1 MKNQRVINLKVGIFV
16 LISLLIFMVFIFAL
30 GGKSSLLKKTYKIR
44 TSFTNTAGLSEGA
57 PVRLSG
63 LRIGSV
69 KEIKFPENPDNNF
82 IVVTMEVNEEGIRR
96 IGSDAVA
103 TIRTEG
109 LLGDKYI
116 EILRGTTP
124 LPERLP
130 NVVTIKSY
138 TPPELE
144 KLLGQSEEL
153 VNNITSISQNLDELV
168 KAFSKE
174 ENIENISKTI
184 ASLRRTLEGI
194 EAEQKSSQTTLKKID
209 SAVTS
214 LNTLLAEVKTG
225 KGVLNALV
233 YDKNLRDKLD
243 QAIANVNSA
252 AEEIGGESGIAAEL
266 KETLSNFREI
276 SEKLNGGEGTL
287 GALINDPALY
297 DEVKGLVGQSQRSKF
312 VRTAV
317 RYLINNKGKGL
328 DQKK

>member
-1 MKNQRVINLKVGIFV
+1 MKNQRAINLKVGIFV
-16 LISLLIFMVFIFAL
+16 LVSLFIFVVFVFAL
-30 GGKSSLLKKTYKIR
+30 GRESTFFKKSFKVQ

-69 KEIKFPENPDNNF
+69 KEIKFPESPDNNF
-82 IVVTMEVNEEGIRR
+82 IIVSMDVTQEGIRR
-96 IGSDAVA
+96 IGSDAIA

-116 EILRGTTP
+116 EILKGTTN
-124 LPERLP
+124 LPEKIP
-130 NVVTIKSY
+130 DVVRIKSY

-168 KAFSKE
+168 KAFNKE
-174 ENIENISKTI
+174 ENIQNISKSL
-184 ASLRRTLEGI
+184 ASLRRTLDGI
-194 EAEQKSSQTTLKKID
+194 EAEQKSSETTLKKID
-209 SAVTS
+209 SAVAA
-214 LNTLLAEVKTG
+214 LNVLLAEVKTG
-225 KGVLNALV
+225 NGVLNALF
-233 YDKNLRDKLD
+233 YDKNLRAKLD
-243 QAIANVNSA
+243 QAIANVNSV
-252 AEEIGGESGIAAEL
+252 AEEIGGDGGIATEL
-266 KETLSNFREI
+266 KKTVSNLKEI

-297 DEVKGLVGQSQRSKF
+297 DEVKGLVGESQRSKF

-317 RYLINNKGKGL
+317 RYLIDNKGKES

>member
-1 MKNQRVINLKVGIFV
+1 MKNQRAINLKVGIFV
-16 LISLLIFMVFIFAL
+16 LASLLVFVVFIFAL
-30 GGKSSLLKKTYKIR
+30 GKESSFFKKNYKIQ

-63 LRIGSV
+63 LRIGTV
-69 KEIKFPENPDNNF
+69 KEIKFPESPDNNF
-82 IVVTMEVNEEGIRR
+82 IIVTMEVSQEGIRR

-116 EILRGTTP
+116 EILKGTTS
-124 LPERLP
+124 LPEKIP
-130 NVVTIKSY
+130 DVVRIKSY

-153 VNNITSISQNLDELV
+153 INNITSISQNLDELV

-174 ENIENISKTI
+174 ENIQNISKGL
-184 ASLRRTLEGI
+184 ASLRRTLEGV
-194 EAEQKSSQTTLKKID
+194 EAEQKSSQITLNKID
-209 SAVTS
+209 SAVTT

-225 KGVLNALV
+225 NGILNALV
-233 YDKNLRDKLD
+233 YDKNLRAKLD

-252 AEEIGGESGIAAEL
+252 AQEIGGDSGIATEL
-266 KETLSNFREI
+266 KNTLSNFREI

-287 GALINDPALY
+287 GALINDPTLY
-297 DEVKGLVGQSQRSKF
+297 DEVKGLVGESQRSKF
-312 VRTAV
+312 VRTTV
-317 RYLINNKGKGL
+317 RYLIDNKGKES

>member
-1 MKNQRVINLKVGIFV
+1 MKNQRAINLKVGIFV
-16 LISLLIFMVFIFAL
+16 LISLLIFVVFIFAL
-30 GGKSSLLKKTYKIR
+30 GKESSLFKKTYTVQ

-57 PVRLSG
+57 AVRLSG

-82 IVVTMEVNEEGIRR
+82 IIVTMEVSQEGIRR
-96 IGSDAVA
+96 IGPDSVA

-116 EILRGTTP
+116 EILKGTTT
-124 LPERLP
+124 LPEKIP
-130 NVVTIKSY
+130 DVVRIKSY

-174 ENIENISKTI
+174 ENVQNISKTI

-194 EAEQKSSQTTLKKID
+194 EVEQKSSEKTLAKID
-209 SAVTS
+209 TAVST

-225 KGVLNALV
+225 NGVLNALV
-233 YDKNLRDKLD
+233 YDKKLRARLD

-252 AEEIGGESGIAAEL
+252 AQEIGGDGGIAIEL
-266 KETLSNFREI
+266 KKTLSNFREI

-287 GALINDPALY
+287 GALINDPTLY
-297 DEVKGLVGQSQRSKF
+297 DQVKGLVGESQRSKF

-317 RYLINNKGKGL
+317 RYLINSKNKKS
-328 DQKK
+328 DQKR

>member
-1 MKNQRVINLKVGIFV
+1 MKNQKAINLKVGIFV
-16 LISLLIFMVFIFAL
+16 LISLLIFVVFVFAL
-30 GGKSSLLKKTYKIR
+30 GKESSFFKKSYKVQ

-57 PVRLSG
+57 AVRLSG
-63 LRIGSV
+63 LRIGTV
-69 KEIKFPENPDNNF
+69 KEIKFPEGPENNF
-82 IVVTMEVNEEGIRR
+82 IIVTMDVSQEGIRR

-116 EILRGTTP
+116 EILKGTTS
-124 LPERLP
+124 LPERIP
-130 NVVTIKSY
+130 DVVRIKSY

-153 VNNITSISQNLDELV
+153 VNNITSISQNLDQLV

-174 ENIENISKTI
+174 ENIQNISKTI
-184 ASLRRTLEGI
+184 SSLRRTLEGI
-194 EAEQKSSQTTLKKID
+194 EAEQKSSQITLNKID

-214 LNTLLAEVKTG
+214 LNTLLEEVKTG

-233 YDKNLRDKLD
+233 YDKNLRAKLD

-252 AEEIGGESGIAAEL
+252 VQEIGGEGGIATEL
-266 KETLSNFREI
+266 KKTLSNFREI

-287 GALINDPALY
+287 GALMNDPTLY
-297 DEVKGLVGQSQRSKF
+297 DEVKGLVGESQRSKF

-317 RYLINNKGKGL
+317 RYLIDKKDKES

>member
-1 MKNQRVINLKVGIFV
+1 MKNQRAINLKVGIFV
-16 LISLLIFMVFIFAL
+16 LASLLVFVVFIFAL
-30 GGKSSLLKKTYKIR
+30 GKESSFFKKNYKIQ

-63 LRIGSV
+63 LRIGTV
-69 KEIKFPENPDNNF
+69 KEIKFPESPDNNF
-82 IVVTMEVNEEGIRR
+82 IIVTMEVSQEGIRR

-116 EILRGTTP
+116 EILKGTTS
-124 LPERLP
+124 LPEKIP
-130 NVVTIKSY
+130 DVVRIKSY

-153 VNNITSISQNLDELV
+153 INNITSISQNLDELV

-174 ENIENISKTI
+174 ENIQNISKGL
-184 ASLRRTLEGI
+184 ASLRRTLEGV
-194 EAEQKSSQTTLKKID
+194 EAEQKSSQITLNKID
-209 SAVTS
+209 SAVTT

-225 KGVLNALV
+225 NGILNALV
-233 YDKNLRDKLD
+233 YDKNLRAKLD

-252 AEEIGGESGIAAEL
+252 AQEIGGDSGIATEL
-266 KETLSNFREI
+266 KTTLSNFREI

-287 GALINDPALY
+287 GALINDPTLY
-297 DEVKGLVGQSQRSKF
+297 DEVKGLVGESQRSKF
-312 VRTAV
+312 VRTTV
-317 RYLINNKGKGL
+317 RYLIDNKGKES